1 MPEDTNAD
9 VVVRELMGHGIG
21 TIYTVSG
28 NQILPLIDAAGRA
41 GVRLVHMRHE
51 TAAVYAAIAAAELS
65 GQMSVA
71 LVSAGPGF
79 LASLQGLGVARSME
93 LPILLISGDAPVTQR
108 GLGAFQALDQQTIA
122 SAVCNGSFELS
133 ATDPIRSVAE
143 AWGATQS
150 VIPGPAH
157 LSLPADI
164 LAAPANHDKPN
175 LPESPQWRFDDD
187 VPRRLDEM
195 AVALSKAE
203 RPLVI
208 VRPSVAY
215 RDGGKVLQTLTE
227 ALRVGAIVTE
237 SPRGLSDLKYTEIF
251 ARATEADCVLL
262 VGPADF
268 SAGFLSEEMLGNPR
282 DVFLIDSPG
291 DPTPQRLDHLHVR
304 ASPHR
309 AVRYLADH
317 IVQHR
322 SHESVAAD
330 WAALWPIPAPTPAPA
345 ATDAG
350 MHPLAVGEALR
361 AVLQPEDTLILDG
374 GEFCQWVRYGLRD
387 LPNRLL
393 WNGKLGAI
401 GGSIPMAIGAAVTA
415 TSGRV
420 YAILGDGSAGYH
432 LSEFETASRENLSFT
447 AIVGND
453 ARWAAEWHM
462 QIERYGPDRTY
473 STDLT
478 PARYDL
484 AAEAFGGKGGLVD
497 TPQALLSAL
506 EAALQS
512 PKATCIN
519 AIVAA
524 ERSPAVVMH

>member
-1 MPEDTNAD
+1 MPERTNAD
-9 VVVRELMGHGIG
+9 VVVQELMGHGIG
-21 TIYTVSG
+21 TIFTVSG

-41 GVRLVHMRHE
+41 GIRLVHMRHE

-65 GQMSVA
+65 GHMSVA

-93 LPILLISGDAPVTQR
+93 LPILLISGDAPVAQR

-122 SAVCNGSFELS
+122 TAVCNGSFELS
-133 ATDPIRSVAE
+133 AVDPIRSVSE
-143 AWGATQS
+143 AWAATQS

-157 LSLPADI
+157 LSLPADV
-164 LAAPANHDKPN
+164 LAATANREKPI
-175 LPESPQWRFDDD
+175 LPETDPWRFDDE

-195 AVALSKAE
+195 AIALSKAE

-215 RDGGKVLQTLTE
+215 RDGGKVLRTLTE

-237 SPRGLSDLKYTEIF
+237 SPRGLSDLKYAEIF
-251 ARATEADCVLL
+251 ARAKEADCVLL

-268 SAGFLSEEMLGNPR
+268 SAGFLSEATIGNPR

-317 IVQHR
+317 IVHHR
-322 SHESVAAD
+322 SHESVASD
-330 WAALWPIPAPTPAPA
+330 WAALWPIPAPMPAPA
-345 ATDAG
+345 PTDDG
-350 MHPLAVGEALR
+350 MHPLAVSEALR
-361 AVLQPEDTLILDG
+361 AVLQPDDILILDG
-374 GEFCQWVRYGLRD
+374 GEFCQWIRYGLRD

-401 GGSIPMAIGAAVTA
+401 GGSIPMAIGAAVTSTA
-415 TSGRV
+415 GRV

-432 LSEFETASRENLSFT
+432 LSEFETAAREHLSFT
-447 AIVGND
+447 AIIGND

-462 QIERYGPDRTY
+462 QLERYGPGRTF

-484 AAEAFGGKGGLVD
+484 AAQGFGGTGVLVD
-497 TPQALLSAL
+497 TPEALR
-506 EAALQS
+506 AALQTALTS
-512 PKATCIN
+512 ATATCIN
-519 AIVAA
+519 ALVAP